1 MDVGKFV
8 LGGVKMKV
16 EKLEIVDEIVGY
28 YDSDDLNDQDLERY
42 INLIIIS
49 NDSPEETAKKAEQ
62 IKAFIDSL

>member
-1 MDVGKFV
+1 
-8 LGGVKMKV
+8 MKV
-16 EKLEIVDEIVGY
+16 GKLEIVDEIVGY

-42 INLIIIS
+42 IHLIIIS

>member
-1 MDVGKFV
+1 
-8 LGGVKMKV
+8 MKV
-16 EKLEIVDEIVGY
+16 EKLEIIDEIVGY
-28 YDSDDLNDQDLERY
+28 YDSDYLNDQDLERY